1 MKVVKV
7 HQAKTTLSKL
17 IEQALAGEEV
27 IIARGDTPVVQLIPV
42 ATPAPQR
49 VFGALKGQ
57 LRVTPTFFEPLP
69 PEQLAAWDE

>member
-1 MKVVKV
+1 MKIVKV

-27 IIARGDTPVVQLIPV
+27 VIARGDTPVVQLAPV
-42 ATPAPQR
+42 DARPPHR

-57 LRVTPTFFEPLP
+57 LQVTPAFFEPLP
-69 PEQLAAWDE
+69 AEELAAWQQ